1 MLVPWTVIEPEMPAL
16 EAWNLN
22 AGPPWKW
29 INIDFAFKKNPMVNQ
44 EDCAAI
50 GEVNGNPLQYSFMS
64 GKSHGLRSLV
74 GYNPWGRKESHTTE
88 RLLCVRAAII
98 LKNKVP

>member
-1 MLVPWTVIEPEMPAL
+1 MPAL

-50 GEVNGNPLQYSFMS
+50 GEVNGNPLQYSFMP

-74 GYNPWGRKESHTTE
+74 GYYPWGRKESHMTE

>member
-1 MLVPWTVIEPEMPAL
+1 MPAL

-50 GEVNGNPLQYSFMS
+50 GEVNGNPLQYSFS
-64 GKSHGLRSLV
+64 LLFELKDNCFTALCWFPPVDRGAWRTAVHGVAKNRTHARALA
-74 GYNPWGRKESHTTE
+74 HTHTHTQ
-88 RLLCVRAAII
+88 
-98 LKNKVP
+98 